1 MGTIIG
7 KTYFGNN
14 VVFGLG
20 NPPPSP
26 FVGLLDTFPGATM
39 AYSVRKLRSAY
50 TGNALRVRRS
60 SDNAEQDIGFVGA
73 DLDTSS
79 LLSFVGAGNG
89 FVTTWYDQ
97 STSGIN
103 PVQATT
109 TKQPKIVSS
118 GVVETINGK
127 PALLF
132 DGVDD
137 FMKTPTATTT
147 LQMYSVHT
155 STNAIDSIPMGFA
168 SGPIDYSFG
177 FVSNQVFMIAN
188 NAAIYGS
195 IQNPYS
201 ASFRNQSVW
210 FGDYTAFTLKR
221 NNASTAFIMQV
232 GTPPAP
238 ATNSRIIVGNRNLE
252 DFSLDGTIQEQLYY
266 PSSSNDTGITNNIN
280 AYFSVF

>member
-1 MGTIIG
+1 MGAIIG
-7 KTYFGNN
+7 KTYFGTNI
-14 VVFGLG
+14 VFGLG

-50 TGNALRVRRS
+50 AGNALRVRRS

-118 GVVETINGK
+118 GAVETINGK

-155 STNAIDSIPMGFA
+155 STNATDSIPMGFN
-168 SGPIDYSFG
+168 SGDIDYSFG
-177 FVSNQVFMIAN
+177 FVSNQVYMIAN

-195 IQNPYS
+195 IPNPYS
-201 ASFRNQSVW
+201 ASFRNQSIW
-210 FGDYTAFTLKR
+210 FGDYTAFTIKR
-221 NNASTAFIMQV
+221 NNASTAFSIQV

-238 ATNSRIIVGNRNLE
+238 ATNSRIIVGTRRLE
-252 DFSLDGTIQEQLYY
+252 DFCLEGTIQEQLYY

-280 AYFSVF
+280 TYFSVF